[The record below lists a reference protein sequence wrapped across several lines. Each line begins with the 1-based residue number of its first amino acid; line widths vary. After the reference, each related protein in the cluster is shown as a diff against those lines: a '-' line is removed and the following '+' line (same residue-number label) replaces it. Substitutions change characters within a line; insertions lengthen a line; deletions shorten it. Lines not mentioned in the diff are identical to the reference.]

1 MQYFILIKYFP
12 VLLVLLIAQPIAAQN
27 DEVTRTVI
35 NSETNEPVPYAT
47 VSFPEQ
53 QYGFSTN
60 ANGEFRLSISPTML
74 DRKIVIS
81 SIGFEPFGSTLG
93 ELAQS
98 EKGHILLKPKVT
110 VLEEILVKA
119 KSETPQEIIRSAEKS
134 LKTFLR
140 QDPYYLYAFYKE
152 DIRKNKTYVGYT
164 EAYGIFHISGYQPAY
179 NRKNVLFSYDLAQW
193 KNIRRSRYHLSSECN
208 DTVPRMLEIDKL
220 VKAKSEYLYNG
231 PFSKLRDQFRFTIDS
246 LTSYHNQ
253 DVFIISFTPAQ
264 PDEITY
270 RGSAYIKA
278 DDYALLK
285 LEIREEHAERLF
297 YEDCPAMENVSAHF
311 NLSYVKVGEK
321 YYLNNVGLLTKYN
334 SGPAPIEEHIEIAG
348 GEFRDSDVTRFNEEQ
363 RMIVYKEMINPD
375 IVYNPEFWDQHDRPI
390 PADVEEKLS
399 EDAPLPRQF
408 FISSGK
414 RIIPL
419 PEEYNSYQE
428 MYKDREVFRM
438 FMNADY

>member
-1 MQYFILIKYFP
+1 MQYFLPLIVYASMFFGL
-12 VLLVLLIAQPIAAQN
+12 LLVQPAAAQN
-27 DEVTRTVI
+27 DGITRTVI

-60 ANGEFRLSISPTML
+60 ANGQFRLTINPTMI

-81 SIGFEPFGSTLG
+81 SIGFEPYESTLG
-93 ELAQS
+93 DLAKSQNDRIS
-98 EKGHILLKPKVT
+98 LTPKVT
-110 VLEEILVKA
+110 VLQEILVKA
-119 KSETPQEIIRSAEKS
+119 KAETPQEIIRSTEKN

-140 QDPYYLYAFYKE
+140 QDPYYLYAFYTEEIK
-152 DIRKNKTYVGYT
+152 KNNVYAGYT
-164 EAYGIFHISGYQPAY
+164 EAYGIFHISGYQPSY
-179 NRKNVLFSYDLAQW
+179 NRRNVLFSYDLAQW
-193 KNIRRSRYHLSSECN
+193 KNIRRSDYHLKSECN
-208 DTVPRMLEIDKL
+208 DTVPRLLEVDKL

-246 LTSYHNQ
+246 LTSYHNE
-253 DVFIISFTPAQ
+253 DVFIISFAPAQ
-264 PDEITY
+264 SGEVTY

-285 LEIREEHAERLF
+285 LEIWEDHAERLF
-297 YEDCPAMENVSAHF
+297 YESCPVENVSAHF
-311 NLSYVKVGEK
+311 DLNYVKVGEK
-321 YYLNNVGLLTKYN
+321 YYLNNVKLSTKYQ
-334 SGPAPIEEHIEIAG
+334 SGNTPIEEHIEIAG

-363 RMIVYKEMINPD
+363 RIIVYKEMINPD
-375 IVYNPEFWDQHDRPI
+375 IVYNPEFWEQHDRPI
-390 PADVEEKLS
+390 SADVEEKLS

-408 FISSGK
+408 FTSSGK

-428 MYKDREVFRM
+428 MYKDQEVFRM